1 MVTFIVVNILEYKI
15 ERWIDKR
22 NIARALGKNDEV
34 WKLTMKIDH
43 ARNRMISLCYWSF
56 F

>member
-1 MVTFIVVNILEYKI
+1 MAKFIAESIIAYKV

-22 NIARALGKNDEV
+22 NRALALGKNDEV

-43 ARNRMISLCYWSF
+43 AHNKMMTWSICMF
-56 F
+56 